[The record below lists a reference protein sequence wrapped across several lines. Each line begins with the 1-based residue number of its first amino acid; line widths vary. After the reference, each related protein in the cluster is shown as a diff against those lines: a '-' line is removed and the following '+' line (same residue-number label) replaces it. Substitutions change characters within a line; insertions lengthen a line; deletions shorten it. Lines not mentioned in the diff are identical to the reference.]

1 MVRQTSQRKLPEGV
15 RVRENAVQINFID
28 HNGKRRWITL
38 PNPATVEGIR
48 AAYNTRAELIN
59 KKQWGV
65 LTDDDINLA
74 CGILPELSGTRPTF
88 ADYAQMYLNNL
99 ATDNQLT
106 RQKYKNILMQYWMPS
121 LALMAIAD
129 ITPAVIRDTLNQFEF
144 SSIKTRNNTLIPLR
158 GTFQLAFDD
167 EVIDDMPTKR
177 IKNKKAQSSIPDPYT
192 QAETEKILK
201 AFFEAG
207 KESRDEMI
215 FYWFYVMAFFTGC
228 RPSELLALQWSDIED
243 SSFTVSKGVVQ
254 GKLSDTTKTN
264 HARVVYLNKRSS
276 EAIAGLKSLKNGDWL
291 FSWENGERWGNYN
304 PARRRFE
311 EMTKLAKVRY
321 RTAYNC
327 RHTYATMMLMDGIN
341 PAFAASQL
349 GHSLQMFL
357 RVYAKWINGERSQAE
372 LDKLK
377 L

>member
-15 RVRENAVQINFID
+15 RVRENAVQINFFD
-28 HNGKRRWITL
+28 HNNKRRWVTL

-59 KKQWGV
+59 KRQWGV
-65 LTDDDINLA
+65 LTEDDINMA
-74 CGILPELSGTRPTF
+74 CGILPVLEDTRPTF

-106 RQKYKNILMQYWMPS
+106 REKYKNILQQYWMPTF
-121 LALMAIAD
+121 ALMAIAD
-129 ITPAVIRDTLNQFEF
+129 ITPAMLRDAINQFEF
-144 SSIKTRNNTLIPLR
+144 NSQKTRNNTLIPLR
-158 GTFQLAFDD
+158 GTFALAFDD

-177 IKNKKAQSSIPDPYT
+177 IKNKKAQTAIPDPYT
-192 QAETEKILK
+192 PAETEKILK
-201 AFFEAG
+201 AFYNVG
-207 KESRDEMI
+207 QTSRDELV

-228 RPSELLALQWSDIED
+228 RPSELLALQWDDIEKD
-243 SSFTVSKGVVQ
+243 SFTVSKGVVQ
-254 GKLSDTTKTN
+254 GKLNESTKTN
-264 HARVVYLNKRSS
+264 HARIVYLNKRSS
-276 EAIAGLKSLKNGDWL
+276 EAVEALKTLKTSDWL
-291 FSWENGERWGNYN
+291 FTWEDGERWANYN

-311 EMTKLAKVRY
+311 KMAKLAKVRY

-327 RHTYATMMLMDGIN
+327 RHTYATIMLMDGVN

-349 GHSLQMFL
+349 GHILQMFL
-357 RVYAKWINGERSQAE
+357 RVYAKWIHGERSQAE